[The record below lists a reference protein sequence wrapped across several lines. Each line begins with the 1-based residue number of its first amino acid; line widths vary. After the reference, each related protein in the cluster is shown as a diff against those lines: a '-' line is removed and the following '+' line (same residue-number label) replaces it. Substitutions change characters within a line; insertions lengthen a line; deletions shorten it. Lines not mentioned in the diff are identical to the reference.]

1 MGLQASVSPYST
13 PDVLAI
19 ASAFSMEKSLIVSCC
34 SHKAHHENSFMI
46 FLGEAEHRK
55 TSQRA
60 KPELTLCGKM
70 NKNCILYYHN
80 LFRKIGK
87 MEQKKL
93 PLFRTNMSNLNA
105 ALIALK

>member
-46 FLGEAEHRK
+46 FLG
-55 TSQRA
+55 
-60 KPELTLCGKM
+60 
-70 NKNCILYYHN
+70 
-80 LFRKIGK
+80 
-87 MEQKKL
+87 
-93 PLFRTNMSNLNA
+93 
-105 ALIALK
+105 

>member
-19 ASAFSMEKSLIVSCC
+19 AIAFSMEKSLIVSCC

-60 KPELTLCGKM
+60 EPELAFCGKM
-70 NKNCILYYHN
+70 NKDYIILSEFD
-80 LFRKIGK
+80 LKINVT
-87 MEQKKL
+87 L
-93 PLFRTNMSNLNA
+93 
-105 ALIALK
+105 

>member
-46 FLGEAEHRK
+46 FLG
-55 TSQRA
+55 
-60 KPELTLCGKM
+60 GKQSTERPP
-70 NKNCILYYHN
+70 K
-80 LFRKIGK
+80 
-87 MEQKKL
+87 EQSL
-93 PLFRTNMSNLNA
+93 S
-105 ALIALK
+105 